1 MPSDLP
7 RYTLRIPQEYLEKIR
22 YIAEENGRS
31 ANREIELMIKA
42 RIQEYEREHGEIRL
56 DPASTM
62 PR

>member
-42 RIQEYEREHGEIRL
+42 RIQQYEQEHGEIRL
-56 DPASTM
+56 DSASTT
-62 PR
+62 PK